1 MTQVIFANDIVWNCC
16 SPASNYKIAYDRH
29 TTNKRCGALQA
40 RLFTVKQVENKSRHD
55 PNG

>member
-16 SPASNYKIAYDRH
+16 SPVSYYKIAYDRY
-29 TTNKRCGALQA
+29 TTNKRPGALQA
-40 RLFTVKQVENKSRHD
+40 RLFAVKKVEDKSRHD